1 MLSGPGSG
9 CYGFRRNSI
18 AFAWGLALAE
28 MLAVVSGSALAENI
42 IQLPE
47 ASSSVWVNPQ
57 QGWVVEAHLC
67 GTELCSHL
75 IAFRMVHPHPPGY
88 IPLDEN
94 NIDPKLRG
102 RPLCGVQLMGGFDP
116 AKRKDNKLDGGWVYD
131 PQTGKKYSASLTL
144 VDADHVKLRGYIG
157 IPLFGKT
164 LNLHREDEPAQRCT
178 MPPN

>member
-1 MLSGPGSG
+1 M
-9 CYGFRRNSI
+9 

-28 MLAVVSGSALAENI
+28 ILAAVSGPALAENA
-42 IQLPE
+42 PPPTDT
-47 ASSSVWVNPQ
+47 APSVWVNPQ
-57 QGWVVEAHLC
+57 QGWIVEAHLC
-67 GTELCSHL
+67 GAELCSHL

-94 NIDPKLRG
+94 NVDPKLRG

-116 AKRKDNKLDGGWVYD
+116 TKRKENKLDGGWVYD
-131 PQTGKKYSASLTL
+131 PQTGKTYSASLTL
-144 VDADHVKLRGYIG
+144 VDPDHVKLRGFIG

-164 LNLHREDEPAQRCT
+164 VNLHREDEPAQRCT